1 MRHRSHLFARERAA
15 RSRLAKLLHSSPL
28 LRGSLVRMAR
38 ACGKPGCKCLQGE
51 KHVSL
56 YLAIRQGRRRA
67 LVYVPRPWEPM
78 IRACVKTWKEADG
91 LIDEVS
97 RAQLERFLKAKRV
110 PAGKPPA
117 RRPLQRRSR

>member
-1 MRHRSHLFARERAA
+1 MRHRSFLSAKERAA
-15 RSRLAKLLHSSPL
+15 RSRLAQLLHSSPL

-38 ACGKPGCKCLQGE
+38 TCGKPGCKCLRGE

-56 YLAIRQGRRRA
+56 YLAIRQGSRRT
-67 LVYVPRPWEPM
+67 LVYVPPPWEAL
-78 IRACVKTWKEADG
+78 IRGCVKTWKEADG

-110 PAGKPPA
+110 PAPKPQP
-117 RRPLQRRSR
+117 RRSR